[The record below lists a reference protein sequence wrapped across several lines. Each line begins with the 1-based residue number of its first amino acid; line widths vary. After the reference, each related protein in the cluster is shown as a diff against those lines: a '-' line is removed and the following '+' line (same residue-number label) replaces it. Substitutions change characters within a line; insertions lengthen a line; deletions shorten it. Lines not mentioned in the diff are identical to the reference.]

1 MPEVPPQAGPAVPA
15 PEAAAPAATAPAAPV
30 AAAPAAPA
38 PATPALA
45 APAASAQQ
53 QLVDELI
60 FKRDVNEGFLLID
73 HISGRSE
80 KSLKDFDTEKL
91 EIPGRPPPAT
101 PGQTPPAT
109 PSQVWQKFCEIG
121 YPPVPEPRIKAE
133 NAAFVLEVKD
143 RLNALARPARGIT
156 IAYTAIFVGNTGF
169 WVRSKA
175 TIEKQ
180 TLMRQA
186 EDAYPS
192 IAPHARR
199 FAWIFGLF
207 LPLFMLAWFLLT
219 AATYWDVAYGGSI
232 VQAIQH
238 LDQQRTGLLEPSGQ
252 AATVTQA
259 ITSEN
264 CQAPIPQGPGA
275 QDRQSAC
282 ARLNRIDREIAGARK
297 NLQEFYQAATGDQGW
312 PAGASWLLWLRPI
325 RWGFIAYDPKPNG
338 DAPEWSVTWM
348 LALFSTYV
356 LPAMFGLLGTL
367 AAIARAVLAKVRDS
381 LLGPRDLS
389 LSLLGLVIG
398 PLAGLAVGL
407 FFTPSGAVGQTA
419 AGLAGSVTLTASG
432 LGFLAGYG
440 ADAFFR
446 FLDALL
452 VRVFALEDG
461 KGSK

>member
-1 MPEVPPQAGPAVPA
+1 MPDEPDLPPLQAA
-15 PEAAAPAATAPAAPV
+15 PKAAAPTT
-30 AAAPAAPA
+30 
-38 PATPALA
+38 PAT
-45 APAASAQQ
+45 SDQQ
-53 QLVDELI
+53 KLVDDII

-73 HISGRSE
+73 YISGRSE
-80 KSLKDFDTEKL
+80 KSLKDLDTGQL
-91 EIPGRPPPAT
+91 EMPGRPPPAT
-101 PGQTPPAT
+101 PGPPPPVT

-121 YPPVPEPRIKAE
+121 YPPVPEPRPKAE

-143 RLNALARPARGIT
+143 RLNALARPARGLT

-175 TIEKQ
+175 TAEKQ
-180 TLMRQA
+180 TLVRQA
-186 EDAYPS
+186 EEAYPS

-207 LPLFMLAWFLLT
+207 LPLFLLAWFLLT

-238 LDQQRTGLLEPSGQ
+238 LEQQRTALLEPSGQ
-252 AATVTQA
+252 GSTVTQA
-259 ITSEN
+259 ITPES
-264 CQAPIPQGPGA
+264 CQASIPPGPGS

-282 ARLNRIDREIAGARK
+282 DKLNRLDQEIAGARD
-297 NLQEFYQAATGDQGW
+297 NLREFYQAVTGNHGW
-312 PAGASWLLWLRPI
+312 PVVTSWLLWLRPV
-325 RWGFIAYDPKPNG
+325 RWGFFSYDPRPNAS
-338 DAPEWSVTWM
+338 APEWSVTWM
-348 LALFSTYV
+348 LALFGTYV

-389 LSLLGLVIG
+389 MSLLGLVIG

-407 FFTPSGAVGQTA
+407 FFTPSGAVGQSA

-440 ADAFFR
+440 ADAFFK

-461 KGSK
+461 KGGK